1 VTGEDGSG
9 EGGSGESRLPAHV
22 RVAIVGAGFGGL
34 GAAIR
39 LLQSGERDFVVLEKA
54 DDIGGTWRD
63 NSYPGCACDVPSVL
77 YSYSFAPN
85 PAWTY
90 SFSRQAEIWAYLR
103 DCVERFRLTPYLRLG
118 VELVEGRWDDESRL
132 WRIRTS
138 AGELTADVL
147 VAATGPLCEPR
158 IPDLPG
164 LSSFAGNVFHSARW
178 RHDLDLTGRDVAVVG
193 TGASAIQFVPQIAE
207 TVRRLTIFQR
217 TAPWIVPRSDRRLSR
232 LEHAAYRRFPVLQ
245 RISRSGVYAGRE
257 ALVLG
262 MLHPRIARLQQKIAE
277 RHLQRVVADPALR
290 AAMTPDYAMGC
301 KRILIS
307 SDYLPAVQRDNV
319 RLETTAVERVL
330 PGAVVGADGVE
341 HPVDT
346 IILGT
351 GFHVTDQPIAD
362 RLVGRDGRT
371 LAEHWAGSPQAYGT
385 VTVHGFPNLFLI
397 LGPNSGTGHT
407 SVVLMA
413 EAQIEHL
420 LAALRH
426 LQSTGAVALEPTA
439 AAQTAF
445 VREVD
450 RRMRGS
456 VWTAGGC
463 RSWYLDR
470 TGRNSALW
478 PGFTLPLRRRLR
490 TVRAADY
497 ELTAPAPVEEA
508 VA

>member
-1 VTGEDGSG
+1 MTGGAGSV
-9 EGGSGESRLPAHV
+9 GGGLPAHV

-39 LLQSGERDFVVLEKA
+39 LQQSGERDIVVLEKA
-54 DDIGGTWRD
+54 SDIGGTWRD

-77 YSYSFAPN
+77 YSYSFAPK
-85 PAWTY
+85 PDWTH
-90 SFSRQAEIWAYLR
+90 SFSRQGEIWAYLR
-103 DCVERFRLTPYLRLG
+103 DCVQRFGLAPYLLMG
-118 VELVEGRWDDESRL
+118 VELLQARWDDDDCR
-132 WRIRTS
+132 WCIRTT
-138 AGELTADVL
+138 AGDLTADVL

-158 IPDLPG
+158 FPDLPG
-164 LSSFAGNVFHSARW
+164 LDSFQGTVFHSARW
-178 RHDLDLTGRDVAVVG
+178 RHDHDLTGRNVAVVG
-193 TGASAIQFVPQIAE
+193 TGASAIQFVPQVAPI
-207 TVRRLTIFQR
+207 VRRLTIFQR
-217 TAPWIVPRSDRRLSR
+217 TAPWIVPRSDRRLTR
-232 LEHAAYRRFPVLQ
+232 LEHTAYRHFPVLQ

-262 MLHPRIARLQQKIAE
+262 MLHPRLARLQQKLAE
-277 RHLQRVVADPALR
+277 RHLQRAVRDPALR

-319 RLETTAVERVL
+319 RLETTAVDRVL
-330 PGAVVGADGVE
+330 PDAVVGADGVE

-362 RLVGRDGRT
+362 RLTGRDGRT
-371 LAEHWAGSPQAYGT
+371 LAEHWAGSPHAYGT
-385 VTVHGFPNLFLI
+385 VTKHGFPNLFLV

-413 EAQIEHL
+413 EAQVEHL

-426 LQSTGAVALEPTA
+426 LRATGAAALEPTA
-439 AAQTAF
+439 TAEAAF
-445 VREVD
+445 VGEVD
-450 RRMRGS
+450 RRMRGT

-478 PGFTLPLRRRLR
+478 PGFTAPLRRRLR
-490 TVRAADY
+490 TVRPADY
-497 ELTAPAPVEEA
+497 ELTVRAAAEEA